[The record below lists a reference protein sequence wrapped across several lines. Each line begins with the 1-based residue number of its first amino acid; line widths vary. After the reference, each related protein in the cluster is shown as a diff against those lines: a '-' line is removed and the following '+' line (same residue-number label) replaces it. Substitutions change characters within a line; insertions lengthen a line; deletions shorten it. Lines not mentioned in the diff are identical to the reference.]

1 MSKPERS
8 PLMRALDVQ
17 SPVFRPL
24 WLRAVIVAVCA
35 LWTLVEFSNNSGF
48 WVLLFGAATVYLGYQ
63 FFVVFD
69 ADRLDAD
76 KGEDE

>member
-1 MSKPERS
+1 MSDGGKPPGKS
-8 PLMRALDVQ
+8 PLLSFLDVQ

-24 WLRAVIVAVCA
+24 WLRVVIVGVCA
-35 LWTLVEFSNNSGF
+35 LWTLVEFSNDSGF

-69 ADRLDAD
+69 PD
-76 KGEDE
+76 KGDDT